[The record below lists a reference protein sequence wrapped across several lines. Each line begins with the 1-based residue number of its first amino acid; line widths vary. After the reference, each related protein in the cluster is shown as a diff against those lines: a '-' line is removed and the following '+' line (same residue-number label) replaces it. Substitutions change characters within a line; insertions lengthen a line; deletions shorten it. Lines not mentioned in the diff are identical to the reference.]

1 MAFAESEIRLGKQ
14 QDDGATLRDHLTSL
28 WRQTGVKPQAL
39 EDAPALSPLV
49 AHLWAWFVDL
59 NGEREQSEMS
69 VNRITSGAL
78 RDWCWATGN
87 RPELW
92 ERTALRMLDRL
103 WLKEQRNGN

>member
-1 MAFAESEIRLGKQ
+1 
-14 QDDGATLRDHLTSL
+14 
-28 WRQTGVKPQAL
+28 
-39 EDAPALSPLV
+39 
-49 AHLWAWFVDL
+49 
-59 NGEREQSEMS
+59 MS